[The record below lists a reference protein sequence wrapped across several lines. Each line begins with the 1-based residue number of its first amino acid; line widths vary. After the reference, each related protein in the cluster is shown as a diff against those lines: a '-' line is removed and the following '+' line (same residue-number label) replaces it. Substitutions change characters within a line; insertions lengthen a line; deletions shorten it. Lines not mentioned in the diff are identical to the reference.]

1 MRNQNNKNKIEYY
14 YTNNRYFDYFINTE
28 TYKDIYKSKEAIL
41 SLILALITTVMI
53 NMLISSLP
61 TSETSEKIIDL
72 LTLSIGSMVG
82 LLGFIIGGLA
92 LIVGSIG
99 KKMMNVINS
108 SGNFKELLGIIF
120 RFYFIGSILGISI
133 VINIFT
139 YLIVLFPYCFN
150 QWLSIVLVVINSY
163 AFFFSLISSIMLMGS
178 CIRLMTLQYAI
189 EESQK
194 DEW

>member
-1 MRNQNNKNKIEYY
+1 
-14 YTNNRYFDYFINTE
+14 
-28 TYKDIYKSKEAIL
+28 
-41 SLILALITTVMI
+41 
-53 NMLISSLP
+53 
-61 TSETSEKIIDL
+61 
-72 LTLSIGSMVG
+72 MVG

-194 DEW
+194 DE